1 MYLQQCDVTLVIAA
15 NQFGVKFATIVQLYA
30 DFIGLADDM
39 IVGQDIAFGRINNDA
54 GTQTFKGLC
63 LLVRALITKIFFQFF
78 FAGKLMEK

>member
-1 MYLQQCDVTLVIAA
+1 LYLQQCDVTLVIAA

-54 GTQTFKGLC
+54 GTQAFKRLG
-63 LLVRALITKIFFQFF
+63 LLVIIIK
-78 FAGKLMEK
+78 K